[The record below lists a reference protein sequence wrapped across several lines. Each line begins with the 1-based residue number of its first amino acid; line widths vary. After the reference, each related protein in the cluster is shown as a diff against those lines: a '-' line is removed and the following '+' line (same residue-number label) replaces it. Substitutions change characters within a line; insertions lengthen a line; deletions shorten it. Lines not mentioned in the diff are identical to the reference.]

1 MIYPES
7 YIFVFVLNTVLAIPI
22 GISVRTLLAMKERL
36 IVPILRVRT
45 ATGEIRA
52 ITFQHTPLVHEPISR
67 FRDYVPA
74 IPVQIIQIIPPR
86 RRS

>member
-1 MIYPES
+1 MTYLES
-7 YIFVFVLNTVLAIPI
+7 YIFVFVLSSALAIPI
-22 GISVRTLLAMKERL
+22 GITVRTLLAMKERL

-52 ITFQHTPLVHEPISR
+52 MTLQLAPSAHEPISR

-74 IPVQIIQIIPPR
+74 IPVRILQIIPSR
-86 RRS
+86 RR